1 MHSKCRRV
9 VVALLPLVTLWV
21 LGFWALPASGGGPAV
36 PQLLPP
42 GDQSAQASSSIQITL
57 SWTDTNTR
65 ESGYL
70 VERSLSP
77 SGDFVQIKSLTTNAR
92 SFTDS
97 SLASSTTYHYRVRA
111 FQKVSRDAPRYS
123 DYAIAS
129 ATTLN
134 DTQTPSA
141 PSVLKAAATSASS
154 VKLTWKAAKDF
165 GGSGLKG
172 YMIYRDG
179 AFLILIPPQD
189 TYAVDS
195 GLSPSAKHHYQ
206 VSAIDLAGNESLKS
220 GSVIASTPS
229 S

>member
-9 VVALLPLVTLWV
+9 FVALPPLLALLT
-21 LGFWALPASGGGPAV
+21 LPASGGGPSV

-42 GDQSAQASSSIQITL
+42 GDPSAQASSSIQITL
-57 SWTDTNTR
+57 SWSDTNTT

-77 SGDFVQIKSLTTNAR
+77 TGDFVRVKSLTTNAR

-111 FQKVSRDAPRYS
+111 FQKLIGSESRYS
-123 DYAIAS
+123 DYAVVS
-129 ATTLN
+129 ATTPN

-154 VKLTWKAAKDF
+154 VKLTWKAAKDY

-179 AFLILIPPQD
+179 AFLTLIAAKE
-189 TYAVDS
+189 TSAVDS

-206 VSAIDLAGNESLKS
+206 VSAVDNAGNESLKS
-220 GSVIASTPS
+220 GSVVASTPS